1 MEPIKT
7 TQITSIWTYLETVD
21 WSDPWF
27 SGLLAFH
34 LFTFLV
40 TFLTRNKQMLQAAH
54 FLVLLLL
61 VYFAETLNELAAK
74 HYKVFSRQQY
84 FDSKGM
90 FISLVWSAPLL
101 MNCLIIVMMWI
112 LFSSQLMVTT
122 GRLRLEQE
130 RKALERREKEKAAG
144 GGGGGNMKKDQ

>member
-7 TQITSIWTYLETVD
+7 TQITGIWTYLETVD

-27 SGLLAFH
+27 SALLAFH
-34 LFTFLV
+34 ILTFLV
-40 TFLTRNKQMLQAAH
+40 TFITRTRQMLQAVH
-54 FLVLLLL
+54 FGALFVL
-61 VYFAETLNELAAK
+61 VYSAETLNEIAAK
-74 HYKVFSRQQY
+74 NWKLFSRQQY

-112 LFSSQLMVTT
+112 LTSAQLMVAT
-122 GRLRLEQE
+122 GKLKLEH
-130 RKALERREKEKAAG
+130 ERRIKEK
-144 GGGGGNMKKDQ
+144 KKQ